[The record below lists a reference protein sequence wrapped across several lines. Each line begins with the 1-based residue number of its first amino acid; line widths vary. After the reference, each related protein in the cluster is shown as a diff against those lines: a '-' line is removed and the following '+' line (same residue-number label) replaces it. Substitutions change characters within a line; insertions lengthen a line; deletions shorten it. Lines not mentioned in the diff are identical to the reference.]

1 MEVTSPANA
10 GNYYAT
16 QDTTPMRTSEWFW
29 TLFLTAIPLVGIILL
44 LIWGFGSSS
53 NLNKSNWAKATLLW
67 ILVITSFYVV
77 LLIIF
82 GLSFLSMGGN
92 DY

>member
-1 MEVTSPANA
+1 
-10 GNYYAT
+10 
-16 QDTTPMRTSEWFW
+16 MRTSEWFW